1 MNKIKKIYHLIKEY
15 YLGQFVNDLQTEFA
29 KNHDPIVSFL
39 GCGAQK
45 SGTSALDNY
54 LRQHPEIC
62 LPDQKEIHYFDN
74 EYNFR
79 YHNVNYLKYHSFFQ
93 RSIKHKIAGEVTPAY
108 MYWDNAMS
116 RIWEYNPQMRI
127 LILLRN
133 PIRRAYSHWN
143 MNRIKGIE
151 EHTFLEAVSS
161 REERMRVNLPFQN
174 KKFAYLDRGFYSS
187 QIRRIYRFF
196 PEEQVLIKQSAAL
209 AQQPV
214 QTMSEI
220 FEFLGVEPLTIQKE
234 EPIHEGTYERPMS
247 DEEREF
253 LLEFYRFEIKEVE
266 KLLGW
271 DCSNWLI
278 PNPKG

>member
-1 MNKIKKIYHLIKEY
+1 MNKIKKIYHLIIEY
-15 YLGQFVNDLQTEFA
+15 YLGQFMNDLQTGFA
-29 KNHDPIVSFL
+29 HIPDPIVSFL

-93 RSIKHKIAGEVTPAY
+93 KSINHKIAGEVTPAY

-116 RIWEYNPQMRI
+116 RIWEYNPGMRI

-133 PIRRAYSHWN
+133 PIQRAYSHWN
-143 MNRIKGIE
+143 MNRIKGVE
-151 EHTFLEAVSS
+151 EQSFLQAVNS
-161 REERMRVNLPFQN
+161 REERLRAKLPYQN

-187 QIRRIYRFF
+187 QIRRIFRFF
-196 PEEQVLIKQSAAL
+196 PEGQVLIKQSADL
-209 AQQPV
+209 ARQPV
-214 QTMSEI
+214 ETMSEI
-220 FEFLGVEPLTIQKE
+220 FEFLGIEPISVQKVD
-234 EPIHEGTYERPMS
+234 PIHEGTYERPMS
-247 DEEREF
+247 EDEREF
-253 LLEFYRFEIKEVE
+253 LIEFYRFEIKEVE

-271 DCSNWLI
+271 DCSEWLI
-278 PNPKG
+278 SKPKR

>member
-1 MNKIKKIYHLIKEY
+1 MNKIKKIYYLIKDY
-15 YLGQFVNDLQTEFA
+15 YLGQFVNDLQIGFA
-29 KNHDPIVSFL
+29 QKPDPIVSFL

-54 LRQHPEIC
+54 LRQHPQIC

-93 RSIKHKIAGEVTPAY
+93 KSSNHRIAGEVTPAY

-116 RIWEYNPQMRI
+116 RVWEYNPRIRI

-133 PIRRAYSHWN
+133 PILRAYSHWN
-143 MNRIKGIE
+143 MNRIKGVE
-151 EHTFLEAVSS
+151 EHSFLGAISS
-161 REERMRVNLPFQN
+161 REEGLRAKLPFQN

-196 PEEQVLIKQSAAL
+196 PEEQVLIKQSTDL
-209 AQQPV
+209 AKQPL

-220 FEFLGVEPLTIQKE
+220 FEFLGVEPIAVQEDK
-234 EPIHEGTYERPMS
+234 PIHEGIYERPMS
-247 DEEREF
+247 DDEREF
-253 LLEFYRFEIKEVE
+253 LLSFYQFEIKELE

-271 DCSNWLI
+271 DCSDWLI
-278 PNPKG
+278 PNPKQ